1 MLVRVRLF
9 GQMLQQLHE
18 MIETFAN
25 LGLFFLQRMALAFR
39 LKHALAPRFQALVV
53 FDLVLAALQRSTQ
66 HLTLIF
72 WHHIGAPASLTLN
85 DRDDHIDPVV
95 ILKTLTNGE
104 KITLESTFDAH

>member
-18 MIETFAN
+18 TIKTFAD
-25 LGLFFLQRMALAFR
+25 LGLCFLQRMALAFR
-39 LKHALAPRFQALVV
+39 LKHALAPRLQVLARFR
-53 FDLVLAALQRSTQ
+53 LVLAALQRSALR
-66 HLTLIF
+66 LTLIF
-72 WHHIGAPASLTLN
+72 WHHIGEPASLTLN
-85 DRDDHIDPVV
+85 HRDNRIDPVV